1 VIKSVIWSQREKDKA
16 IKMVKDGFTA
26 REISAAI
33 GRTRNSII
41 GFIHRSGL
49 SFSATNPTHRPA
61 SSLAPRKRF
70 KPQPKPTP
78 EPEILIHF
86 NAVKLFEAK
95 RLQCRYILDKP
106 SNVWDTTCCG
116 APVHKLSYCKAH
128 HSIVYYRP
136 TPQPRTQTNVRA
148 N

>member
-1 VIKSVIWSQREKDKA
+1 MIKSVIWSQREKDKV
-16 IKMVKDGFTA
+16 IKMVAEGHTA
-26 REISAAI
+26 REISAEI

-49 SFSATNPTHRPA
+49 SFAATNPTHRPA
-61 SSLAPRKRF
+61 SKPVPRKRS
-70 KPQPKPTP
+70 KPLPKPAP
-78 EPEILIHF
+78 EPEIFIQF

-106 SNVWDTTCCG
+106 HNVWDTTCCG
-116 APVHKLSYCKAH
+116 APVYKLSYCKEH

-136 TPQPRTQTNVRA
+136 TPQPRTQVNVRA

>member
-1 VIKSVIWSQREKDKA
+1 MIKSVIWSQREKEKV
-16 IKMVKDGFTA
+16 IKLVAEGRTA
-26 REISAAI
+26 REISAVI

-61 SSLAPRKRF
+61 RKAASKPRA
-70 KPQPKPTP
+70 KPRPKPAP
-78 EPEILIHF
+78 EPEIFIQF

-106 SNVWDTTCCG
+106 HNVWDTTCCG
-116 APVHKLSYCKAH
+116 KPVHKLSYCKEH

-136 TPQPRTQTNVRA
+136 TPQPRTQTNVRS